1 MIKTFFFSFQIPESV
16 RNKEEER
23 GDWIRVREETKYK
36 KGNSL
41 QQGHSIISKTREGH
55 LNIKRWEIPP
65 KTNMENKIKKK

>member
-36 KGNSL
+36 KVNFL
-41 QQGHSIISKTREGH
+41 QQGHSIIYKTREGH
-55 LNIKRWEIPP
+55 LNIKGWEIPP
-65 KTNMENKIKKK
+65 KTNMENKIKI